1 MQFRIVCLVWCVLPG
16 LVLSESCPSLC
27 ACKWKNGK
35 RTVECMERGLIKIP
49 ENADPETQ
57 VLDLSVNNFQILPKE
72 IFFRSGLVNLQRVY
86 LRSCR
91 LGQIDNEAFK
101 GVTNL
106 IELDLSSNLLTSI
119 PSETFQD
126 TPFLRE
132 LLISNNPIQK
142 IDAGA
147 FRNLR
152 GLVKLD
158 ISNCEIKMVAPRAFE
173 GIEGLESLKINNNHL
188 SELRPHTVEF
198 LRKLHGVELHNNPWF
213 CDCRLRVIKEWLIEN
228 NIPYPISPKCSG
240 GPERL
245 IKKSFAEIHV
255 DDLACKPEILPVSR
269 YIEATAGENATIS
282 CRANAVPPAHMKWYW
297 NGKLLMNNSL
307 FGNHQRINIFEVGK
321 QEKKSILVI
330 NDVQEVDFIEFY
342 CVAENR
348 AGSSETNFTLRVV
361 SRPLGIT
368 SLGNGQ
374 IAGLSAALV
383 VLILLVL
390 IIILVLLVSMR
401 RSPYVETKTPRQ
413 IEVVTVVNGS
423 ALPNGKVA
431 PPNPSIQACAFPE
444 RKQPSG
450 LNLCNPIQ
458 KPSRINDQSYASSNY
473 NGNGSIIAGSY
484 ISPSSNSG
492 NNPDLINDMRQ
503 QGSSE
508 TIPNAIEDGT
518 LDRPNS
524 GEYSRNIEFLYPS
537 SLWDND
543 SYNIQRVASNNSDFT
558 YDDKTPISE
567 GTSANNP
574 EELSSYRNRIVG
586 YPQDYGLPVP
596 MSEMASSATQVS
608 LQPPATTKTLR
619 VWQKGGIPVSPPVNA
634 LKRAL
639 SSSRNSPDEGYQE
652 GCGTDV

>member
-1 MQFRIVCLVWCVLPG
+1 
-16 LVLSESCPSLC
+16 
-27 ACKWKNGK
+27 
-35 RTVECMERGLIKIP
+35 MERGLIKIP
-49 ENADPETQ
+49 ESADPETQ
-57 VLDLSVNNFQILPKE
+57 VLDLSGNNLQILPRE
-72 IFFRSGLVNLQRVY
+72 TFFRSGLVNLQRVF

-91 LGQIDNEAFK
+91 LGQIDAEAFK

-119 PSETFQD
+119 PSDTFQD

-142 IDAGA
+142 IDPGA
-147 FRNLR
+147 FRSLR

-188 SELRPHTVEF
+188 SELRPHTVEV
-198 LRKLHGVELHNNPWF
+198 LNKLHGVELHNNPWH
-213 CDCRLRVIKEWLIEN
+213 CDCRLRVIKEWLIQN
-228 NIPYPISPKCSG
+228 NIPYPIPPKCSG

-245 IKKSFAEIHV
+245 IKKSFAEIHI

-269 YIEATAGENATIS
+269 YIESTSGENATIA
-282 CRANAVPPAHMKWYW
+282 CRANAIPPAQIKWFW
-297 NGKLLMNNSL
+297 NGKLLSNNSH
-307 FGNHQRINIFEVGK
+307 FSNHQKINIFEFGR
-321 QEKKSILVI
+321 QEKKSILMI
-330 NDVQEVDFIEFY
+330 SNVQETDFIEFY

-348 AGSSETNFTLRVV
+348 AGSSEANFTLRVI

-374 IAGLSAALV
+374 IAGLSAALA

-390 IIILVLLVSMR
+390 IIISVLLVRVR

-413 IEVVTVVNGS
+413 LEVVTVVNGS

-431 PPNPSIQACAFPE
+431 ISPSNPTIQASSFME
-444 RKQPSG
+444 RKQPSD

-458 KPSRINDQSYASSNY
+458 KPPRVNDQPYATNSYS
-473 NGNGSIIAGSY
+473 GNGSIITGSY

-492 NNPDLINDMRQ
+492 NNPDLINDMKQ
-503 QGSSE
+503 QGSNE
-508 TIPNAIEDGT
+508 MIPNAVATEECD
-518 LDRPNS
+518 LERPES
-524 GEYSRNIEFLYPS
+524 GEYNRNADSLYPS
-537 SLWDND
+537 SLWENE
-543 SYNIQRVASNNSDFT
+543 SYNIQRVASNNPAFI
-558 YDDKTPISE
+558 YDDKTPIIE
-567 GTSANNP
+567 GTSANTSD
-574 EELSSYRNRIVG
+574 EFSSYRNRVVG

-596 MSEMASSATQVS
+596 MSEIASSATQVS
-608 LQPPATTKTLR
+608 LPTSTKTLR
-619 VWQKGGIPVSPPVNA
+619 VWQKGSVPVLPPVTA

-639 SSSRNSPDEGYQE
+639 SSSSRNSPDEGYQE